1 MISED
6 KQRIYITLT
15 KEQIAQLDRTSKEM
29 GLTRSNLIAVATMQ
43 YINTFEISKDI
54 TKSALSDAISK
65 AIKEGELD
73 IEKLKK
79 L

>member
-15 KEQIAQLDRTSKEM
+15 KEQLSQLDKTSKEM
-29 GLTRSNLIAVATMQ
+29 GLTRSSLIAVATMQ

-65 AIKEGELD
+65 AIKDGELN
-73 IEKLKK
+73 IEQLKK
-79 L
+79 F